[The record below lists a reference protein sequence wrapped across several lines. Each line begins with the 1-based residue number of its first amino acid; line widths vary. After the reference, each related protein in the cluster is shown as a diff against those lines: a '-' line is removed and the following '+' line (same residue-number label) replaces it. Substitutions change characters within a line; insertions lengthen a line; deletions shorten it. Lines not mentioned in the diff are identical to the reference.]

1 MTAPADDIQARLSLL
16 EDEREITRT
25 LYRYAHAQYN
35 GDRAM
40 FLDCFTPDAV
50 IVRTRHGREV
60 VGADA
65 IAEFFDAITHLPEA
79 CHKHVVIEPLI
90 EIEGDEAVV
99 SSDFLYVQDRDGPMI
114 SHFGHYADVLVRGR
128 DGRWRFR
135 RRELQTEAVSPRDV
149 STIRPDVGTE
159 IRPGPPEGRPGVP
172 C

>member
-1 MTAPADDIQARLSLL
+1 VTPTTEEILVRLRLL

-25 LYRYAHAQYN
+25 LYRYAQAQYN
-35 GDRAM
+35 GDRSQ
-40 FLDCFTPDAV
+40 FLDCFTDDAV

-60 VGADA
+60 VGAAA
-65 IAEFFDAITHLPEA
+65 IGEFFDAITHVPEA
-79 CHKHVVIEPLI
+79 YHKHVVIEPVI
-90 EIEGDEAVV
+90 EIAGDEAVV

-114 SHFGHYADVLVRGR
+114 SHFGHYADVMARGP

-149 STIRPDVGTE
+149 STIRGEPGTPVGPTS
-159 IRPGPPEGRPGVP
+159 GAP